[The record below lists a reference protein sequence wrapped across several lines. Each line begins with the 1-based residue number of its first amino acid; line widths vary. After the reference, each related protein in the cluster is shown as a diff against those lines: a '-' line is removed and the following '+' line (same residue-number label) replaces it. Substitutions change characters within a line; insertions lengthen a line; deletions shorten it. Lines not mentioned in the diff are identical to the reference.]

1 MTPELLGEA
10 LTRFERYAWSEE
22 SHD

>member
-10 LTRFERYAWSEE
+10 NLRFERYVCGGGDER
-22 SHD
+22 